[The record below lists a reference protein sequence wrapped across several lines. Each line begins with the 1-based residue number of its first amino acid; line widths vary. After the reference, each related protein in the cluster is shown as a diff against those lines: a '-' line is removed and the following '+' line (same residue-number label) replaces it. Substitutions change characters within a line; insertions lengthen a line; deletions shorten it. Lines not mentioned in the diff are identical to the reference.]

1 MAPYISRVAASS
13 SSITFHNLPAITLP
27 PSSSYGFMDL
37 ALEFSLLNNLDVHL
51 TLQNV
56 TRTANLKPSSSIS
69 FVVLL
74 LKSPS
79 LAILTRYCYTSG
91 ASSLS
96 MFLSLTAVH
105 QTTIENVKDVQDYL
119 EFLGTPPILLSDL
132 AGPLLNRDMTAYKS
146 FKNQEQ
152 SKQYPKDYAF
162 LIRQIHLNDLARDEH
177 ERLRCLSSQLSRSVA
192 LLCFVSVGLFTKEQ
206 LNEMAIGLEN
216 SGQRVCGSPY
226 DASRTAP
233 YISRVAATT
242 PSITF
247 HNLLTVTLP
256 PNSSYGT
263 VDQLFGLPRLNNP
276 NVHQAL
282 QTISQT
288 SSLKAFIIDFFCDA
302 AFEVS
307 TSLGIPT
314 YYFYTSGASGLSA
327 FLYLTTLDKTTTGSI
342 KDLKDYIEFPG
353 TPPIFPTDLAE
364 PLFDRH
370 STAYK
375 RFIDTA
381 DHMAKSSGIIANT
394 FESLEPRAVKAIS
407 EGLCVPNAP
416 TPPVYYVGPL
426 IASNDQ
432 TGDEQ
437 ECLSWLSS
445 QPSQSVV
452 FLCFGSMG
460 LFKAEQLTEMAIGLE
475 NSGHRFLW
483 VVRSPPPTD
492 DQAKHPSAL
501 PEPNLDMFVSA
512 AELEKRVR
520 ELMDSSSG
528 KAVRDRV
535 REMRDGA
542 RAAIQPNG
550 SSRIALDELLKQTMT

>member
-1 MAPYISRVAASS
+1 MIAWLLYAEQRMNRVFLVEEIKVALPLDESKNRFVSAAELEKRVRVHGLEFWK
-13 SSITFHNLPAITLP
+13 SSIGHLVSMVELGKLI
-27 PSSSYGFMDL
+27 
-37 ALEFSLLNNLDVHL
+37 LNH
-51 TLQNV
+51 Q
-56 TRTANLKPSSSIS
+56 PSIS
-69 FVVLL
+69 
-74 LKSPS
+74 
-79 LAILTRYCYTSG
+79 I
-91 ASSLS
+91 
-96 MFLSLTAVH
+96 
-105 QTTIENVKDVQDYL
+105 I
-119 EFLGTPPILLSDL
+119 I
-132 AGPLLNRDMTAYKS
+132 
-146 FKNQEQ
+146 
-152 SKQYPKDYAF
+152 
-162 LIRQIHLNDLARDEH
+162 
-177 ERLRCLSSQLSRSVA
+177 
-192 LLCFVSVGLFTKEQ
+192 LFT
-206 LNEMAIGLEN
+206 
-216 SGQRVCGSPY
+216 SSPY
-226 DASRTAP
+226 DTGKTAP

-247 HNLLTVTLP
+247 HNLPTVTLP

-263 VDQLFGLPRLNNP
+263 VDQLLGLPRLNNP

-288 SSLKAFIIDFFCDA
+288 SSLKAFFIDFFCDA

-381 DHMAKSSGIIANT
+381 AHMAKSSGIIANT
-394 FESLEPRAVKAIS
+394 FESLEPRAIKAIS
-407 EGLCVPNAP
+407 EGLCVPDAP

-432 TGDEQ
+432 ASDEQ
-437 ECLSWLSS
+437 GCLSWLSS

-460 LFKAEQLTEMAIGLE
+460 LFKAEQLTEMAVGLE

-501 PEPNLDMFVSA
+501 PEPNLDTLLPKGFLDRTRNRGLVVKSWAPQLAVLNHDSVGGFVTHCGWNSTLEAVCAGVPMIAWPLYAEQRMNRIFLVEEIKVALPLDESEDRFVSA

-528 KAVRDRV
+528 KAVRERV

-542 RAAIQPNG
+542 RAATQPNG
-550 SSRIALDELLKQTMT
+550 SSRIALAELLKQ

>member
-1 MAPYISRVAASS
+1 MLR
-13 SSITFHNLPAITLP
+13 LC
-27 PSSSYGFMDL
+27 
-37 ALEFSLLNNLDVHL
+37 
-51 TLQNV
+51 QNV
-56 TRTANLKPSSSIS
+56 GLLGIGFVKIGKASGEPFLRMYHLK
-69 FVVLL
+69 
-74 LKSPS
+74 KTPS
-79 LAILTRYCYTSG
+79 LAHIILVTHPRAGDLREPLKYIYNLYVEYVVKNSPYTP
-91 ASSLS
+91 
-96 MFLSLTAVH
+96 
-105 QTTIENVKDVQDYL
+105 
-119 EFLGTPPILLSDL
+119 GTPI
-132 AGPLLNRDMTAYKS
+132 NT
-146 FKNQEQ
+146 
-152 SKQYPKDYAF
+152 
-162 LIRQIHLNDLARDEH
+162 
-177 ERLRCLSSQLSRSVA
+177 
-192 LLCFVSVGLFTKEQ
+192 
-206 LNEMAIGLEN
+206 
-216 SGQRVCGSPY
+216 PY
-226 DASRTAP
+226 DTGKTAM

-242 PSITF
+242 PSIIF
-247 HNLLTVTLP
+247 HSLPTVTLP
-256 PNSSYGT
+256 PNSSYGA
-263 VDQLFGLPRLNNP
+263 VGQLFGLPRLNNP

-314 YYFYTSGASGLSA
+314 YYFYTSGAPGLSA
-327 FLYLTTLDKTTTGSI
+327 FLYLTTLDNTTTGSI
-342 KDLKDYIEFPG
+342 KDLKGYIEFTG
-353 TPPIFPTDLAE
+353 TPSIFPTDLAE

-375 RFIDTA
+375 RFIYTA
-381 DHMAKSSGIIANT
+381 AHMAKSSGIIANT
-394 FESLEPRAVKAIS
+394 FEALEPRAVKAIS

-432 TGDEQ
+432 ASDEQ
-437 ECLSWLSS
+437 DCLSWLSS

-452 FLCFGSMG
+452 FLSFGSMG

-475 NSGHRFLW
+475 NSDHRFLW

-492 DQAKHPSAL
+492 DQAKHPSAV
-501 PEPNLDMFVSA
+501 PESNLDTLFVSA

-542 RAAIQPNG
+542 RAATQPNG
-550 SSRIALDELLKQTMT
+550 SSRVALAELLKTIRAPVGPALRIDTTLTELMVVVRLAAAGNVPISAASACYIVAASLIPRLQFANLGRLRQWEWLDVIINYVRSLQNQIEVLCLILIRGFGLKA